1 VITSDGEKYSNQK
14 VLEKHEKRLKRIQRK
29 LSRQIKGSNNYLKTK
44 NKLSR
49 LYSKIKNTRKYY
61 MNEII
66 NKLTREN
73 DIIVSEKLD
82 IKEMS
87 KNHHLSKS
95 ILDASFHQICL
106 LLKWKMKHD

>member
-1 VITSDGEKYSNQK
+1 MV
-14 VLEKHEKRLKRIQRK
+14 KRIDSSSLRCAIFNLEDAYQNFFSK
-29 LSRQIKGSNNYLKTK
+29 KNDYPVKESDNYLKIK
-44 NKLSR
+44 KKLAG

-66 NKLTREN
+66 NKLTKEN

-95 ILDASFHQICL
+95 ILDVSFHQICL

>member
-1 VITSDGEKYSNQK
+1 MV
-14 VLEKHEKRLKRIQRK
+14 KRIDSSSLRCAIFNLEDAYQNFFSK
-29 LSRQIKGSNNYLKTK
+29 KNDYPVKESDNYLKIK
-44 NKLSR
+44 KKLAG

-66 NKLTREN
+66 NKLTKEN

>member
-1 VITSDGEKYSNQK
+1 
-14 VLEKHEKRLKRIQRK
+14 
-29 LSRQIKGSNNYLKTK
+29 
-44 NKLSR
+44 
-49 LYSKIKNTRKYY
+49 

-66 NKLTREN
+66 NKLTKEN

-95 ILDASFHQICL
+95 ILDVSFHQICL